1 MRCWT
6 GLRVG
11 VMIWGLLG
19 VSWPPVAVADP
30 MTDKI
35 EKERKVLDQL
45 KGQIEEKRKQADE
58 AGKKRES
65 LLQGI
70 QTLDDACCATDK
82 RIRRLAESCE
92 RKTKRSR
99 PSIRN

>member
-1 MRCWT
+1 MKCWM

-19 VSWPPVAVADP
+19 LSWPTVADADQII
-30 MTDKI
+30 DKI
-35 EKERKVLDQL
+35 EKERKALEQL

-70 QTLDDACCATDK
+70 QTLD
-82 RIRRLAESCE
+82 E
-92 RKTKRSR
+92 RVLH
-99 PSIRN
+99 